1 MTQVVRRLTKY
12 TNDVRV
18 ILKNKHHATNSD
30 IAQVL
35 RDTYSDV
42 SDTTVH
48 RVTQRLHGDGLIGLA
63 PPTKRGCLRYDACVD
78 PHDHFLCDNCDNLR
92 DIIITEEAKK
102 QIACEMDDCYFDGPL
117 VIMGTCKKCQ
127 KRRK

>member
-12 TNDVRV
+12 TNDVLV
-18 ILKNKHHATNSD
+18 ILKNKHHATN
-30 IAQVL
+30 
-35 RDTYSDV
+35 TYSDV

-63 PPTKRGCLRYDACVD
+63 PPTKRGCLRYDTCVD

-92 DIIITEEAKK
+92 DIIIAEEVKK

>member
-12 TNDVRV
+12 TNDVLV

-78 PHDHFLCDNCDNLR
+78 LHDHFLCDNKMLKHDCFNLFLF
-92 DIIITEEAKK
+92 AP
-102 QIACEMDDCYFDGPL
+102 YFIFQGVFCRPFAF
-117 VIMGTCKKCQ
+117 T
-127 KRRK
+127 

>member
-12 TNDVRV
+12 TNDVLV

-48 RVTQRLHGDGLIGLA
+48 RVTQRLYGDGLIGLA

-92 DIIITEEAKK
+92 DIIIAEEVKK